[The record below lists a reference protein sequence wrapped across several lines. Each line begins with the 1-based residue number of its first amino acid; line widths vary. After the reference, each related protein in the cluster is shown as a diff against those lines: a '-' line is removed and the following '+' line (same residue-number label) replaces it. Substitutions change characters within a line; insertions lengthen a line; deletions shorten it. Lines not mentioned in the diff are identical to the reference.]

1 MSELME
7 TVCASAPA
15 GIVRIATLELI
26 HPEFENGGH
35 IYLCVGFDNITATLE
50 TGEVVE
56 FIACGMDVALPAKNA
71 TGRQDL
77 GFAIDNVLGRAYRN
91 IRAALET
98 SQPMEL
104 IHRTYLSTNLTELYE
119 PPNRATITEGEMSG
133 GTLNINASYF
143 DLINYLFCRDTYDLN
158 RFPGLAY
165 I

>member
-1 MSELME
+1 ME
-7 TVCASAPA
+7 MVCASAPA
-15 GIVRIATLELI
+15 GIIKIPTLELRQRR
-26 HPEFENGGH
+26 FDNNGRFF
-35 IYLCVGFDNITATLE
+35 LCVGFENITARLE
-50 TGEVVE
+50 TGEWVE

-77 GFAIDNVLGRAYRN
+77 GFAIDNVLGHAYRN
-91 IRAALET
+91 IRAALEDIE
-98 SQPMEL
+98 PMEL

-143 DLINYLFCRDTYDLN
+143 DLINYLFCRDTYDLT

-165 I
+165 L